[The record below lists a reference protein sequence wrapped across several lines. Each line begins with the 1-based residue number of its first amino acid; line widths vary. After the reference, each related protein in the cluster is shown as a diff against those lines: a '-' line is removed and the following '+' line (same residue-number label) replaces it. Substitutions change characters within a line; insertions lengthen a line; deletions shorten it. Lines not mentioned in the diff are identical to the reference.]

1 MPQALPTLESDHT
14 LSRQIDSTNNHTT
27 ATSLYDDIW
36 NGAGSAWNTATAPFR
51 YAADAVADLILPKYD
66 VSGIVPFPPLPGPFD
81 KHEPIEP
88 YTPPPA
94 NAAKVEE
101 EEAPKHKHEYEEPKI
116 YNVCTNMPML
126 SYELPGVCF

>member
-1 MPQALPTLESDHT
+1 MPQALSKLESDHT
-14 LSRQIDSTNNHTT
+14 ANHQSDATHSNTT
-27 ATSLYDDIW
+27 ATSLYDDVW

-66 VSGIVPFPPLPGPFD
+66 VSGIVPFPALPGPFD
-81 KHEPIEP
+81 KHEPVEP
-88 YTPPPA
+88 YTPPST

-101 EEAPKHKHEYEEPKI
+101 PAPPHKHEYEEPKI
-116 YNVCTNMPML
+116 YNVCTNVPML